1 MDVGGWS
8 GVGWCRCRSS
18 ALLNYICRRAFSPS
32 HCSHFLRAT
41 RSLPHS
47 WYLLLTF
54 LMSNECYSLKTHW
67 KVKVKTLDTLNIA
80 EEAASN
86 GTKAHVNLNK
96 RLPKAMMLK
105 IINNLNHGNNG
116 IYLNSFLFCV
126 YFYIFFLF
134 CHHLLRLIIF
144 AVVVECRVSRDCD
157 ELTCMRRLYIKP
169 FSLSVCE
176 ISPLFA
182 TNFRSKTFAIYQI
195 AAKLD

>member
-67 KVKVKTLDTLNIA
+67 KVKVKTVDTLNIA
-80 EEAASN
+80 GEAASN

-116 IYLNSFLFCV
+116 IYLNSFLCV
-126 YFYIFFLF
+126 FL
-134 CHHLLRLIIF
+134 HLLSLLSSLASFNHICSSCGMPCFKRLWW
-144 AVVVECRVSRDCD
+144 VDVHE
-157 ELTCMRRLYIKP
+157 
-169 FSLSVCE
+169 
-176 ISPLFA
+176 A
-182 TNFRSKTFAIYQI
+182 TIH
-195 AAKLD
+195 